1 MFDKIIDA
9 QIKYG
14 KIILIFFFLILI
26 FFASHAV
33 KLPIDP
39 SFSVLV
45 SPTSEFNTN
54 ERILS
59 NTFETNN
66 AFTILLELDPET
78 KIKNRPTTM
87 QDETVTK
94 YAEDIKRVLE
104 ESQYVKTISPI
115 QISDDEQYARIILG
129 VDVPRKVQGE
139 RDVLEELNNYLDEV
153 GTRPGIKTTITGFP
167 VLLNRVNTLLIND
180 NLKAILFTLSAIF
193 AVLFWYFKD
202 ARYSLLA
209 ISIPLSSLI
218 ILAGTMSILNIPLT
232 ITLAAIGI
240 LVLGLGIDYT
250 IHVLIAYNKEIKNNN
265 KPKAIHKAID
275 HITKAIFVSYATTVA
290 GFSAL
295 MFGVSPS
302 SQSQGI
308 VLSIGITIIFLVTT
322 LIIPATLNTFG
333 RNREVKSDDFFKKI
347 KKQLIKLSKYQA
359 KKPKIIITIV
369 IILSIIFIFGATKI
383 EISTDNNNWAPD
395 DDPISRTFRT
405 SAIAFG
411 TDFDS
416 ITLVLKSTRGDFL
429 EVNKVREIQELE
441 KHFLSHKD
449 VTNVDS
455 PFTNIELERS
465 KIIEELNQ
473 KQRDFNQDFTLTRMT
488 VQANDLTGEDN
499 GRSTF
504 DDIQEMAEE
513 YKPFD
518 VEISY
523 FGDTIRFRELGASLG
538 RDTGITTVI
547 SFLLVFLIASIAYIK
562 PRIGLVALLP
572 VLIGVIWSVGILGF
586 IDVPF
591 TALSTGLIALV
602 LGIGVD
608 FSIHLV
614 NSIYKYLDKGKTINY
629 ALEQTLDYTG
639 TPILLSSITTFIGF
653 ISLIFATLLGIQ
665 RLGISLAISILAVF
679 IVTITLVPA
688 IISISYKKNLMEELK
703 QNEKNN
709 INNIDGD
716 FNNRT

>member
-1 MFDKIIDA
+1 MFDKIVDA

-14 KIILIFFFLILI
+14 RIILLFFFLITI
-26 FFASHAV
+26 FFATYAV
-33 KLPIDP
+33 NLPIDP

-66 AFTILLELDPET
+66 AFIILLELDPQS
-78 KIKNRPTTM
+78 KIKNRPTSM
-87 QDETVTK
+87 RHDSIYMYVD
-94 YAEDIKRVLE
+94 DITEVLQ

-115 QISDDEQYARIILG
+115 QISDDEQYARIIVG
-129 VDVPRKVQGE
+129 VDVPRMVQGE
-139 RDVLEELNNYLDEV
+139 RQVINELNNYLDEI
-153 GTRPGIKTTITGFP
+153 GTRPGVKTTITGFP
-167 VLLNRVNTLLIND
+167 VLLNRVNSLLIGD

-202 ARYSLLA
+202 VRYSLLA

-218 ILAGTMSILNIPLT
+218 ILAGFMNVLNIPLT

-250 IHVLIAYNKEIKNNN
+250 IHVLIAYNKEIKNKN
-265 KPKAIHKAID
+265 KPKAIHAAID

-295 MFGVSPS
+295 MFGISPS

-308 VLSIGITIIFLVTT
+308 VLVIGITIIFLVTT

-333 RNREVKSDDFFKKI
+333 HNKEVKSDDFFRKI

-359 KKPKIIITIV
+359 KNPRIIIILVVMLTIV
-369 IILSIIFIFGATKI
+369 FTFGATKI
-383 EISTDNNNWAPD
+383 GISTDNNNWVPD
-395 DDPISRTFRT
+395 NDPISRTFRT

-416 ITLVLKSTRGDFL
+416 ITLVVKSTRGDFL
-429 EVNKVREIQELE
+429 EVNKVRDIQELE
-441 KHFLSHKD
+441 TQLLSHKD
-449 VTNVDS
+449 ITNVQS
-455 PFTNIELERS
+455 PFTGLELNRA
-465 KIIEELNQ
+465 KIIEALEQN
-473 KQRDFNQDFTLTRMT
+473 QRDFNQDFTLTRIV
-488 VQANDLTGEDN
+488 VQANDLGGDE
-499 GRSTF
+499 GGAGPTF
-504 DDIQEMAEE
+504 DDIQEIVEE
-513 YKPFD
+513 YVPFD
-518 VEISY
+518 VEITY

-547 SFLLVFLIASIAYIK
+547 SFLLVFLIASIAYTK
-562 PRIGLVALLP
+562 PRIGFVALLP
-572 VLIGVIWSVGILGF
+572 VMVGIIWSVGILGF
-586 IDVPF
+586 INVPF

-614 NSIYKYLDKGKTINY
+614 NSIYKYLNKGKSLDY

-688 IISISYKKNLMEELK
+688 IISISYKNKSK
-703 QNEKNN
+703 GGITK
-709 INNIDGD
+709 
-716 FNNRT
+716 